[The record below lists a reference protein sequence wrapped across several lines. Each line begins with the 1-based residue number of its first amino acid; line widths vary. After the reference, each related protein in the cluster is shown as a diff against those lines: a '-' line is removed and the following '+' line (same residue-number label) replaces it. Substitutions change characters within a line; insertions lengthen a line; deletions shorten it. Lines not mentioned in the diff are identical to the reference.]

1 MHTISLNIPIILTFV
16 FIKILKMK
24 NILSKGILALG
35 LMIGLASCKKS
46 DSPLT
51 KVTPSNLD
59 SIASNYYEQYL
70 KLYPMDATAQGD
82 TRYNDQLP
90 INIDKDFISG
100 EIAFYTS
107 VQKQLENVDYKTLSD
122 EDKVVYDVLDYTL
135 KDKIEAYAYHPEYI
149 PFTQFGGLPLTF
161 PLYGSGQGNQPF
173 KTEKDYSD
181 WLKRMEKFPEWMDA
195 AADNFR
201 EGMTNK
207 MVLPKKLVVKMIPQ
221 MKAEEITT
229 SDMEKNIFYGPIRNF
244 PKNFSQA
251 QKDKFSA
258 LYKEAIS
265 KKIIP
270 AYIKMGTFLEKE
282 YLPKARDTDGY
293 NSLPNGNEIYG
304 YYVKSW
310 TTTKKSPEEI
320 NKIGLQQVAMLRAEM
335 EKVKQQVGFTGT
347 LEEFITFVKTD
358 PKAMPYKTSKEVL
371 NAFNGILTKIT
382 PKLKT
387 MFNVTPKTKFE
398 IRQTEKFR
406 EASAS
411 AEYMPGT
418 PDGKRPGIFYVPLPD
433 PSKFNVTSGMESLFL
448 HEAIPGHHYQM
459 SLQQENTKLPKFMR
473 FGWFGAYGEGWAHY
487 CETLGPEF
495 GLYTDPYQK
504 MGYLSDQMLR
514 AVRLVVDTGLHTGK
528 MSREE
533 AIKYFL
539 SNISY
544 DEGSATAEVERYM
557 AMPGQALGYKIG
569 SLRIRELREKYQ
581 KELGNKFNLA
591 SFHDEVL
598 SQGCLPLDVL
608 NRKMELWAQKQK

>member
-1 MHTISLNIPIILTFV
+1 MKNFLSKSILSLGLVISLT
-16 FIKILKMK
+16 
-24 NILSKGILALG
+24 A
-35 LMIGLASCKKS
+35 CKKS

-51 KVTPSNLD
+51 KVTPTNLD

-70 KLYPMDATAQGD
+70 KLYPLDATSQGD

-100 EIAFYTS
+100 EIAFYNS
-107 VQKQLENVDYKTLSD
+107 IQNQLDKVDYKNLSD
-122 EDKVVYDVLDYTL
+122 DDKVVYDVLDYTL

-149 PFTQFGGLPLTF
+149 PFSQFTGLPLNF
-161 PLYGSGQGNQPF
+161 PLFGSGEGSQPF
-173 KTEKDYSD
+173 KTEKDYAD
-181 WLKRMEKFPEWMDA
+181 WLQRMNKFPVWMDTA
-195 AADNFR
+195 IENFK
-201 EGMTNK
+201 EGISNK
-207 MVLPKKLVVKMIPQ
+207 IVLPKKLIVKMIPQ
-221 MKAEEITT
+221 MKAEEIITP
-229 SDMEKNIFYGPIRNF
+229 DFEKNIFYGPIKKF
-244 PKNFSQA
+244 PKNFTQA
-251 QKDKFSA
+251 QKEKFTT
-258 LYKEAIS
+258 LYKDAIL

-270 AYIKMGTFLEKE
+270 AYTKMGNFLEKE
-282 YLPKARDTDGY
+282 YLPKGRDTDGY
-293 NSLPNGNEIYG
+293 NSLPKGNEIYQ

-310 TTTKKSPEEI
+310 TTTNKSPEEI
-320 NKIGLQQVAMLRAEM
+320 NKIGIQQVAMLRSEM
-335 EKVKQQVGFTGT
+335 EKVKQQVGFTGS

-371 NAFNGILTKIT
+371 AGFNGILAKIT
-382 PKLKT
+382 PKQKT

-406 EASAS
+406 EATAS
-411 AEYMPGT
+411 AEYTPGT

-433 PSKFNVTSGMESLFL
+433 PAKFNVTSGMESLFL
-448 HEAIPGHHYQM
+448 HEAIPGHHYQV

-528 MSREE
+528 MTREE

-544 DEGSATAEVERYM
+544 DEAGATAEVERYM

-569 SLRIRELREKYQ
+569 SLRIRELRDQYQ
-581 KELGNKFNLA
+581 KQLGKKFNLA
-591 SFHDEVL
+591 NFHDEVL

-608 NRKMELWAQKQK
+608 NRKMELWAKKQK